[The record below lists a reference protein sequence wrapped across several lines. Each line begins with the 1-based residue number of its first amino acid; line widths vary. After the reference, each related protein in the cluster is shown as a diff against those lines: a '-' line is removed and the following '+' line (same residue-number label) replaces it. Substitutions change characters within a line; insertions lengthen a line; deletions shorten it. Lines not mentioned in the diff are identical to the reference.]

1 MSKPSGTGNMRIGL
15 LTILTVVI
23 VIVLAVLSVLEVT
36 TAGAM
41 RALTARQATMTTEAY
56 RAETCGQQL
65 VARIDAQLAQSKASG
80 ADRASALDALS
91 GKLSGISS
99 VVSTSDVTAI
109 ARVDGGM
116 VEATITTTGG
126 RTLTVRKIRFYRHI
140 SDFLAADNERCDVC
154 IFWYRRD
161 FLRTSAEY
169 EGGIR

>member
-23 VIVLAVLSVLEVT
+23 VIVLEVT

-41 RALTARQATMTTEAY
+41 RALTARQAAMTTEAY
-56 RAETCGQQL
+56 RAEPCGQQL
-65 VARIDAQLAQSKASG
+65 VARVDAQLAQSKASG
-80 ADRASALDALS
+80 ADRAAALDALS

-109 ARVDGGM
+109 ARVDGSK

-126 RTLTVRKIRFYRHI
+126 RTLTVTINVTDDLTCDVSAWR
-140 SDFLAADNERCDVC
+140 LAAV
-154 IFWYRRD
+154 
-161 FLRTSAEY
+161 SADEKDATTLW
-169 EGGIR
+169 GGPGTN

>member
-65 VARIDAQLAQSKASG
+65 VARVDAQLAQSKASG
-80 ADRASALDALS
+80 ADRAAALDALS

-109 ARVDGGM
+109 ARVDGSK

-126 RTLTVRKIRFYRHI
+126 RTLTVTINVTDDLACDVSAWR
-140 SDFLAADNERCDVC
+140 LAAV
-154 IFWYRRD
+154 
-161 FLRTSAEY
+161 SADEKDATTLW
-169 EGGIR
+169 GGPGTN

>member
-1 MSKPSGTGNMRIGL
+1 MSKSSGTGNMRIGL

-126 RTLTVRKIRFYRHI
+126 RTLTVTINVTDDLTCDVSAWR
-140 SDFLAADNERCDVC
+140 LAAV
-154 IFWYRRD
+154 
-161 FLRTSAEY
+161 SADEKDATTLW
-169 EGGIR
+169 GGPGTN